1 MAEVFV
7 PQDRK
12 EEPAFTTAPAGIY
25 DFDVEAVSPGYSQ
38 NDGSPY
44 LTWELI
50 ITNEPYQGS
59 KLWHRTSMKDKAR
72 SYPGSGLYAVLNR
85 LGLDAAFENREME
98 FEEFAAE
105 LADTA
110 PGLQGKVAVSVYQ
123 YEGKDRNDCDEFFKV
138 EDGPEHAVFTGGQG
152 SGQAPA
158 RPARVAGGRR
168 GGAPTTA
175 PPY

>member
-1 MAEVFV
+1 MPVTV
-7 PQDRK
+7 PMPQGFDIGPALSAHAAGLQQRTQLEDRDR
-12 EEPAFTTAPAGIY
+12 ERE
-25 DFDVEAVSPGYSQ
+25 SQ
-38 NDGSPY
+38 AQAA
-44 LTWELI
+44 I
-50 ITNEPYQGS
+50 I
-59 KLWHRTSMKDKAR
+59 R
-72 SYPGSGLYAVLNR
+72 
-85 LGLDAAFENREME
+85 
-98 FEEFAAE
+98 AAE